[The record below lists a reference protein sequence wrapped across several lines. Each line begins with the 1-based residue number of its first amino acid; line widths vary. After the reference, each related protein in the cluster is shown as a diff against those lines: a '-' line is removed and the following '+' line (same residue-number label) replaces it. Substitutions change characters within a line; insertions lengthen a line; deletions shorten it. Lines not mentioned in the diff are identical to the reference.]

1 MPRVEVEV
9 DLGEFSNEEIL
20 QEARERGL
28 LSESDSGLDLNTVG
42 VDADEMRLLLEQIW
56 IRRRQSQDY
65 QALLDQFIFM
75 GLGKMT

>member
-20 QEARERGL
+20 TEVRERGL

>member
-1 MPRVEVEV
+1 MPRVEVDV

-28 LSESDSGLDLNTVG
+28 LSESNDGLDLNTVG

>member
-20 QEARERGL
+20 TEARERGL
-28 LSESDSGLDLNTVG
+28 LSESNDGLDLNTVG

>member
-1 MPRVEVEV
+1 MPYVNVEV
-9 DLGEFSNEEIL
+9 DLSEFSDEEIL
-20 QEARERGL
+20 EAARERGL
-28 LSESDSGLDLNTVG
+28 LSESNDGLDLNTVG

>member
-1 MPRVEVEV
+1 MPRVEVYV
-9 DLGEFSNEEIL
+9 DLGEFSDEEIL
-20 QEARERGL
+20 QEVRERGL

>member
-1 MPRVEVEV
+1 MPYVNVEV
-9 DLGEFSNEEIL
+9 DVDLSEFSDEEIL
-20 QEARERGL
+20 EAARERGL
-28 LSESDSGLDLNTVG
+28 LDGLDLNTVG

-56 IRRRQSQDY
+56 IRRRQGEDY

>member
-1 MPRVEVEV
+1 MPYVNVEV
-9 DLGEFSNEEIL
+9 DIREFSDEEIL

-28 LSESDSGLDLNTVG
+28 LTGLDLNTVG

-56 IRRRQSQDY
+56 IRRRQGQAY
-65 QALLDQFIFM
+65 QELLDQFIYM